1 MSGGISG
8 AYSRH
13 QKLLIDGSVCAFGDF
28 SLSVQRFESHCR
40 DEALRLFLII
50 VSKNLSTQSRQH
62 SSDLVQSLAP
72 GYVVT
77 AMRLETLELKD

>member
-1 MSGGISG
+1 MGGGVSRLMSGGISG

-40 DEALRLFLII
+40 DDVSGRKALDEIRRM
-50 VSKNLSTQSRQH
+50 LSGLR
-62 SSDLVQSLAP
+62 
-72 GYVVT
+72 
-77 AMRLETLELKD
+77 